1 MNSASRGEM
10 SKNAASN
17 SALPSTTDRC
27 GTYPG
32 RVISSSGTP
41 SARSSSADQDVEPLR
56 PSTSADQKARWSMAP
71 GNRQEMPITAIA
83 SSGAAASAAG
93 AAGRGSGCRSGPAS
107 TGCAADACPAG
118 ASPAGSSPVRCRVI
132 AATDGCAKTLV
143 GRNEQ
148 PKSRLIRSTA
158 SMAANE
164 SPPMS
169 KKPAPRSMSREP
181 STSSKIPRTV
191 RSMSSAATGLPSA
204 GLSATGL
211 PAARSGTVRAASVS
225 FARSTLPCAVSG
237 KASRAT
243 NAAGSM

>member
-1 MNSASRGEM
+1 MNSASRGEI

-41 SARSSSADQDVEPLR
+41 SVRSSSADHDVEPLR
-56 PSTSADQKARWSMAP
+56 PSASADQKARWSMAP

-83 SSGAAASAAG
+83 SSSEASSAAG
-93 AAGRGSGCRSGPAS
+93 VAGRGSGCCSGSTDRTAGACPA
-107 TGCAADACPAG
+107 TACPAG
-118 ASPAGSSPVRCRVI
+118 NSPVRCRAI
-132 AATDGCAKTLV
+132 AATDGCAKRLV

-148 PKSRLIRSTA
+148 PNSRLIRSTT

-169 KKPAPRSMSREP
+169 KKPAARSISREP
-181 STSSKIPRTV
+181 STSSRIPRTV
-191 RSMSSAATGLPSA
+191 RSMSSAAA
-204 GLSATGL
+204 GLSAAG
-211 PAARSGTVRAASVS
+211 SGTVRAVSVS

-237 KASRAT
+237 KSSRAT